1 MNTTLQLVLPCLD
14 TVKVLASIGG
24 ERIALTPDT
33 PTVAEIDP
41 SLNISLWNGLFVHKD
56 TPADVREKII
66 AVAQETM
73 KSDRAQKL
81 AADTGALVYWQN
93 AEDSNT
99 LIENDIKT
107 LTAIN
112 AALE

>member
-1 MNTTLQLVLPCLD
+1 
-14 TVKVLASIGG
+14 
-24 ERIALTPDT
+24 
-33 PTVAEIDP
+33 
-41 SLNISLWNGLFVHKD
+41 
-56 TPADVREKII
+56 
-66 AVAQETM
+66 M